1 MSAVRPA
8 STVFV
13 DTSAL
18 YAALDADDGHHAEAA
33 QILHNLLD
41 SIDRDEVGVL
51 THSSVVVEVVALV
64 QHRLGMA
71 AVRALIDDILPLLEI
86 VWVDAALHAEAAT
99 ALLAADRRA
108 VSLVDWTSFVVM
120 RRNSIEAAFAFD
132 DDFVDQG
139 FALVQ
144 APRSRAPP
152 ASRGALIQASTQV
165 GSSVNTAV
173 GSASN
178 ASTRKRS
185 WGFSEAVL
193 GISSTT

>member
-1 MSAVRPA
+1 MSTVRLPT
-8 STVFV
+8 TVFV

-33 QILHNLLD
+33 PILHALLD
-41 SIDRDEVGVL
+41 SIERDDVGVL

-71 AVRALIDDILPLLEI
+71 AVRALVDDLLPLLEI

-120 RRNSIEAAFAFD
+120 RRHSIDTAFAFD
-132 DDFVDQG
+132 DDFADQG
-139 FALVQ
+139 FALVR
-144 APRSRAPP
+144 APR
-152 ASRGALIQASTQV
+152 
-165 GSSVNTAV
+165 
-173 GSASN
+173 
-178 ASTRKRS
+178 
-185 WGFSEAVL
+185 
-193 GISSTT
+193 